1 MHKLSSGLKVLVTAT
16 RALTLTAIAT
26 SAMAAPV
33 SGEIDT
39 LYFNG
44 KVYTMDRSSP
54 VADAIVIRGN
64 RVLGVGKKEELLK
77 ITTGSVTEVDLGGR
91 AILPGLQDLHVHP
104 MGAGIE
110 QQQCQIQQGANLD
123 TLLDRVRECV
133 ATSEPGTWVRG
144 GQWDASALGVT
155 PTAGMLDQ
163 AAPDNPVFLI
173 DTSGHSA
180 WANSLALQRAGLT
193 DSTPDP
199 VGGIVERDAAG
210 NPSGVFRESAIG
222 LVSSSLPPFSAKQLE
237 SALARALDQMLSYGI
252 TDYTDAAV
260 GYLAGARRELEA
272 YKELADSGR
281 IKQHARICVTWSPA
295 TGAREPD
302 IDSIIASSGLY
313 AGKNVTVDCV
323 KIFLDG
329 VPTDSHT
336 AAMLEPYVDNVA
348 GRSDKASRQGLLQLD
363 QEVLNTAVARFDA
376 MGLSVKFHAAGDA
389 AVRAGLDAIAHARSQ
404 NGYSGALHSVGH
416 CTFVDQADLP
426 RGPAI
431 GATFE
436 LSPYL
441 WSPSP
446 INDDITKAVGS
457 PRIDRVWPF
466 RELLDHGALV
476 VVGSDWAVVPS
487 VNPWIAIES
496 LVTRQR
502 AGGSEDSFG
511 APEAITLQEALE
523 LFTVNAARHKGRQF
537 ESGRLAP
544 GMLADL
550 IVVDRDP
557 FSTPANELHQ
567 VRVMATM
574 IDGDIVF
581 ERKNQSQPL

>member
-1 MHKLSSGLKVLVTAT
+1 MHEPASGLKALITAAGALALSALTGSVTA
-16 RALTLTAIAT
+16 
-26 SAMAAPV
+26 SGPV
-33 SGEIDT
+33 SDDADT

-44 KVYTMDRSSP
+44 RVYTMDHSRP
-54 VADAIVIRGN
+54 VAEAIAIREN
-64 RVLGVGKKEELLK
+64 RVLGVGTREELLK
-77 ITTGSVTEVDLGGR
+77 VTSGTLKEVDLGGR

-110 QQQCQIQQGANLD
+110 QQQCHIEQGADLD
-123 TLLDRVRECV
+123 TLLDRVRGC
-133 ATSEPGTWVRG
+133 AANAEPGAWVRG
-144 GQWDASALGVT
+144 GQWDASALGVA
-155 PTAGMLDQ
+155 PTAALLDR

-180 WANSLALQRAGLT
+180 WVNSLALQRAGLT
-193 DSTPDP
+193 DATPNP
-199 VGGIVERDAAG
+199 AGGIVERDAAG
-210 NPSGVFRESAIG
+210 SPSGVLRESAIG
-222 LVSSSLPPFSAKQLE
+222 LVSSTLPPYSAQQLE
-237 SALARALDQMLSYGI
+237 SALARSLDQMLSYGI

-260 GYLAGARRELEA
+260 GYLAGARKELEA
-272 YKELADSGR
+272 YKALADSGR
-281 IKQHARICVTWSPA
+281 IKQHARVCVTWSPA
-295 TGAREPD
+295 TGAREAD
-302 IDSIIASSGLY
+302 IDSLIASSGLY

-323 KIFLDG
+323 KVFLDG

-336 AAMLEPYVDNVA
+336 AAMLKPYADNVA
-348 GRSDKASRQGLLQLD
+348 GRSDKASRQGLLLLD
-363 QEVLNTAVARFDA
+363 QEALNTAVARFDA

-389 AVRAGLDAIAHARSQ
+389 AVRAGLDAIAHARKQ
-404 NGYSGALHSVGH
+404 NGYSGARHSVGH
-416 CTFVDQADLP
+416 CTFVDPADLS

-446 INDDITKAVGS
+446 INDDITKAVGP

-466 RELLDHGALV
+466 RELLDKGALV

-511 APEAITLQEALE
+511 AREAITLQEALE

-567 VRVMATM
+567 VRVMATI

-581 ERKNQSQPL
+581 EREK